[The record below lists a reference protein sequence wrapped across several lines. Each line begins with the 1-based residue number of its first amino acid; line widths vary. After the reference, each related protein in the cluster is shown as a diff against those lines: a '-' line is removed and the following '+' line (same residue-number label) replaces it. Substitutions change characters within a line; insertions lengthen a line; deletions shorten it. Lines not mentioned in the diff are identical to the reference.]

1 MLSAEDML
9 GGDLDEAAA
18 AAAAAV
24 PDVVAAFDL
33 IVPLV
38 STECSMP
45 ALRRYYALAD
55 AAIGTLLESA
65 DAGAGAPAGA
75 SQHDTARGRIIAQLL
90 QRDIPVLVWLAPTPD
105 GIGFVKVV
113 VDRLRGH
120 LGGIP
125 NQCVKARDG
134 IDGHHFDWVR
144 KALASVELERAYSAP
159 LQRAMAVFDLSSG
172 EVADAMGVSRQ
183 AVDKWLIGG
192 PPSDRIEKIGA
203 LAEIADILHYRLRP
217 GTPPTVVRMP
227 SEAYGDRSM
236 LQLFADDE
244 HAWLL
249 DSVRR
254 SFDFASVA

>member
-1 MLSAEDML
+1 MFSAEHML
-9 GGDLDEAAA
+9 GGDLDEAVAA
-18 AAAAAV
+18 AAEAV

-33 IVPLV
+33 MVPLV
-38 STECSMP
+38 STECSIP
-45 ALRRYYALAD
+45 ALRRYYTLAD
-55 AAIGTLLESA
+55 AAIWTLLEGA
-65 DAGAGAPAGA
+65 DVVAAPAGA
-75 SQHDTARGRIIAQLL
+75 SQPDTARGRIIGQLM

-125 NQCVKARDG
+125 NQCVRTRDG
-134 IDGHHFDWVR
+134 IDVHHFDWVR

-203 LAEIADILHYRLRP
+203 LADIADILHYRLRP
-217 GTPPTVVRMP
+217 GTPPTAVRMP